1 MNRPAWATAS
11 AASRRNGQNQWT
23 RRRLA
28 PYSSSP
34 ASTSCSRALASASA
48 NGRYD
53 RHHPLLL
60 RGPCGTVRPP
70 R

>member
-11 AASRRNGQNQWT
+11 AASRRNGQNQW
-23 RRRLA
+23 RRRPLA

-34 ASTSCSRALASASA
+34 ASTSCSRALCERLA

-53 RHHPLLL
+53 RHHSLLL
-60 RGPCGTVRPP
+60 QRSVRDCAHP